1 MVLVS
6 RSVDLHHSVSQ
17 HLWKELTVLQT
28 TTGAEFHRQHR
39 LHRRQVGCRKG
50 CDACCHTL
58 FSITE
63 IEAAAISR
71 AVRVLS
77 PDLLEGLR
85 KRSRNYLERRHS
97 ILEIYGYR
105 EGRGELSPREARLPC
120 PALVEGS
127 CAIYRDRP
135 TLCRLYGVA
144 LIHPNQADRVFACQ
158 LNFTPGQRIEDSHL
172 RASQQKVSSQ
182 RAALDRAY
190 TTAKGR
196 RFHEPV
202 TVAHALLEDFE
213 PYLPPE

>member
-1 MVLVS
+1 MLVS
-6 RSVDLHHSVSQ
+6 RSVDLHHSVL
-17 HLWKELTVLQT
+17 HDLWKELIVLQSIA
-28 TTGAEFHRQHR
+28 TGEFDRQHR
-39 LHRRQVGCRKG
+39 LHRKQIGCRKG
-50 CDACCHTL
+50 CEACCHTL

-63 IEAAAISR
+63 MEAAAISR
-71 AVRVLS
+71 AVRGLS

-85 KRSRNYLERRHS
+85 KRSRSYLERRDA
-97 ILEIYGYR
+97 ILETYGYR

-182 RAALDRAY
+182 REALEQAY
-190 TTAKGR
+190 ATAKGR

-202 TVAHALLEDFE
+202 TVAHALIEDFGS
-213 PYLPPE
+213 YLPPK